1 MWSGRAERTALI
13 EVIDNSRVLPLKNG
27 RLHELGG
34 VGGLDGT
41 GEPDV
46 DEDGVSIGRNCDD
59 RTSVVLAVL
68 SVSRIHPS
76 MP

>member
-1 MWSGRAERTALI
+1 MERAGGEDS
-13 EVIDNSRVLPLKNG
+13 IDRSYRQQSRSPTQKWEM
-27 RLHELGG
+27 HELGG
-34 VGGLDGT
+34 VGGLDGA